1 MNTNYEQEIE
11 DIQLKIAK
19 ITNMIL
25 DGCKDPILRDDLNH
39 YREELQNLIHPK
51 QEESSAINFY

>member
-1 MNTNYEQEIE
+1 MNTNYEEEIE
-11 DIQLKIAK
+11 NIQLKIAK

-39 YREELQNLIHPK
+39 YREKLQELVQPK
-51 QEESSAINFY
+51 QGESSSINFY